1 MPSLI
6 SEISPGRLAED
17 TVSSLKKGLT
27 MVPDQISR
35 EEVWS
40 EALVE
45 TRLVFWDE
53 RRGSVKAEMKE
64 YSVAAI
70 S

>member
-1 MPSLI
+1 
-6 SEISPGRLAED
+6 
-17 TVSSLKKGLT
+17 

-70 S
+70 L